1 MTVPFIVGPD
11 TQGCAEVCA
20 ALIEEAN
27 HKAAE
32 AFLAGR
38 MDHGALWLRVAA
50 WIAEQAGITA

>member
-1 MTVPFIVGPD
+1 MTGHFIVGPSD
-11 TQGCAEVCA
+11 MACAEVSA

-38 MDHGALWLRVAA
+38 MDHGDLWMRVAV
-50 WIAEQAGITA
+50 WIAEQARVTA